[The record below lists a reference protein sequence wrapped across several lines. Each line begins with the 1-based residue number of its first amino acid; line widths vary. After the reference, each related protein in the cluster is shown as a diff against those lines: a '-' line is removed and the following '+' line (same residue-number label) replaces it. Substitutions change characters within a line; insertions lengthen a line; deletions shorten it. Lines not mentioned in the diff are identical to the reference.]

1 MAARRLL
8 IVMLI
13 LLGLSTLAAA
23 LVPTRPNEDEGTD
36 NKIASEFTE
45 TESSPAD
52 TVPPGKPLGLTI
64 RVGKGP
70 VKVVPIHVG
79 DQLTLIV
86 RSTRADQLEIPSL
99 GLLETVAPGLPA
111 RFEVFARAKGNLGIR
126 YVEADRLVARIQVQ
140 PPEKPKAKAGAKP
153 AAKDQGP

>member
-140 PPEKPKAKAGAKP
+140 PPEKPKAKARAKP

>member
-23 LVPTRPNEDEGTD
+23 LVPTRPNEDEGTGST
-36 NKIASEFTE
+36 IASEA
-45 TESSPAD
+45 TESESSAAD

-111 RFEVFARAKGNLGIR
+111 RFEVFARAKGSLGIR
-126 YVEADRLVARIQVQ
+126 YVDADRLVARIQVQ
-140 PPEKPKAKAGAKP
+140 PPKKPKPKAGAKP
-153 AAKDQGP
+153 AAKNRGP

>member
-23 LVPTRPNEDEGTD
+23 LVPTRPNEDEGTGST
-36 NKIASEFTE
+36 IASEATE

-140 PPEKPKAKAGAKP
+140 PPKEPKAKAGAKP
-153 AAKDQGP
+153 AARDQGL

>member
-36 NKIASEFTE
+36 NTIASEFTE

-52 TVPPGKPLGLTI
+52 TVPPGKSLGLTI

-140 PPEKPKAKAGAKP
+140 PPKQPKAKAGAKP
-153 AAKDQGP
+153 AAKGQGP